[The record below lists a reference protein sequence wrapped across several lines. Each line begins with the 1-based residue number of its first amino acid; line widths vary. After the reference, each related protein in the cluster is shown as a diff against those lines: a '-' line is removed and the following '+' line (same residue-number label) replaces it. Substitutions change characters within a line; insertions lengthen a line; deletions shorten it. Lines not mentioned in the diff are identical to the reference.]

1 MSTTNENYALPYS
14 SYANSHSSTSYRSI
28 ETIMSNLPSIIE
40 SHFDLRKIYDANG
53 NKIENLTNDYFN
65 EDVYKNMDN
74 NGNEIET
81 EVLESPNFRLRH
93 YRTRLNPLNNSFL
106 NYNDEG
112 KIIDKSQS
120 YINYNSEF
128 NSNNDNII
136 HSVIEELHAKFLKTK
151 PQNSSKSN
159 IQKKESIPQEIE
171 NNDKLKDKENENTSL
186 NDSTVSPS
194 QSSSLP
200 NSNINTVSN
209 NESLISQRH
218 NRSTETSRL
227 STTLNQMISDLRQ
240 LPYQSTVSNSESLN
254 SRIDRV
260 GNLMNH
266 IYSTNHERRH
276 LDNDE
281 RYYHLLQ
288 NNITEDI
295 EFLNQSNSVHDN
307 YYTNLN
313 RESDNIRS
321 RLQRLI
327 SSIRRYHANARITS
341 STRFSRN
348 LNYRSNRD
356 GDFNNESDLD
366 LNTDISL
373 SLTSPSSS
381 APNRLSR
388 IIHSI
393 QTNSQY
399 QAQYQSLNS
408 DGTIRNRLSD
418 LLRRLRNQR
427 DRND

>member
-1 MSTTNENYALPYS
+1 MFCY
-14 SYANSHSSTSYRSI
+14 
-28 ETIMSNLPSIIE
+28 
-40 SHFDLRKIYDANG
+40 
-53 NKIENLTNDYFN
+53 YF
-65 EDVYKNMDN
+65 K
-74 NGNEIET
+74 
-81 EVLESPNFRLRH
+81 
-93 YRTRLNPLNNSFL
+93 
-106 NYNDEG
+106 
-112 KIIDKSQS
+112 
-120 YINYNSEF
+120 
-128 NSNNDNII
+128 
-136 HSVIEELHAKFLKTK
+136 
-151 PQNSSKSN
+151 
-159 IQKKESIPQEIE
+159 IE

-288 NNITEDI
+288 NVDSNYQNNSSSESESMNNINDDDNNSINNNNIQTENNDQPFSENITEDI